1 MEVDKLQTARLIKN
15 GRLAKGY
22 TQQDLAEQ
30 TNVSLRSIQRI
41 ENGEVTARAYTLK
54 LLATALELKLP
65 VQLESQD
72 EKTANEKSPLRNSN
86 GLLLKKILFS
96 AVGGICILLFS
107 AAFLSQAPNFPETTF
122 ELFTFWGLVTSFY
135 LIVLTRI
142 FRVEKTAE

>member
-1 MEVDKLQTARLIKN
+1 MLVDKLQTARLIKN

-22 TQQDLAEQ
+22 TQLDLAER

-54 LLATALELKLP
+54 LLAAALELELP
-65 VQLESQD
+65 VQKEYLG
-72 EKTANEKSPLRNSN
+72 EKTIEELLPRNN
-86 GLLLKKILFS
+86 KELLPKKLLLS

-107 AAFLSQAPNFPETTF
+107 AAFLSQASSFPETSF

-142 FRVEKTAE
+142 FRIDKSN